1 MRLYLKSGRTKM
13 AHSTTENNIIYS
25 PEFTPWS
32 GLYCTLTTIMGCFFI
47 YVGPENQSHILLIFI
62 TFLKTFVPA
71 VLYPLDAY
79 NSLPNITKY
88 ARDSLGLELQMTVNI
103 STTTGHIFRPLYHSS
118 RMSRVCKII
127 LSINVMLCSFQNY
140 HINSM
145 HAVTNQL
152 YYYITEFLHNCI
164 AASNIL

>member
-1 MRLYLKSGRTKM
+1 M

-32 GLYCTLTTIMGCFFI
+32 GLCCTLTTIMGCFFI
-47 YVGPENQSHILLIFI
+47 YAGPENQSHILLIFI

-88 ARDSLGLELQMTVNI
+88 ALTLWVLNSKWQSISPPLQATYSDH
-103 STTTGHIFRPLYHSS
+103 STIPQECQEFA
-118 RMSRVCKII
+118 
-127 LSINVMLCSFQNY
+127 SINVMLCSFQNC

-145 HAVTNQL
+145 HAATNQL